1 MTETNDIIQYARSN
15 KKWARYRRVTISKG
29 AAGIVDVIKQRKI
42 AALHFLGSD
51 SAQDLARLLN
61 RPILF
66 LEQVLN
72 HPVYV
77 EHQIA
82 KKNGSKRIVLAP
94 SDDLKRIQRSLNYYL
109 QCYYNLIKPDVVFG
123 FVRTIRREKNPAA
136 IVQNA
141 EVHQNKK
148 YLLNLD
154 LENFFP
160 SISAKRI
167 LTLFSGPH
175 FQFNSEIGTAIALLT
190 TYQGKLPVGAPT
202 SPILSNFICLEMD
215 HALIDF
221 ANSHHLSYTRYAD
234 DLTFSSNEFIRPEI
248 LIEIRTVIEQN
259 KFKLNE
265 KKLRFRNSG
274 KQQIVTGLTVNQKV
288 NVDRKLLKKV
298 RAMSHDLTKNG
309 IELACQR
316 HFKNSSLPQAELNE
330 KFMNRL
336 KGYVDFIGQ
345 VRGREDMLYQKL
357 KGA

>member
-29 AAGIVDVIKQRKI
+29 AAGIDDVIKQRKI

-51 SAQDLARLLN
+51 SAQDLARLLD

-82 KKNGSKRIVLAP
+82 KKNGSKRIILAP
-94 SDDLKRIQRSLNYYL
+94 NTDLKRVQRSLNYYL
-109 QCYYNLIKPDVVFG
+109 QCYYNLIKPDVIFG
-123 FVRTIRREKNPAA
+123 FVKTIRREKNPSA

-141 EVHQNKK
+141 SMHQRKK

-167 LTLFSGPH
+167 LTLFSESH
-175 FQFNSEIGTAIALLT
+175 FQFNSEIATALALLT
-190 TYQGKLPVGAPT
+190 TYQGKVPVGAPT
-202 SPILSNFICLEMD
+202 SPILSNFICLKMD
-215 HALIDF
+215 QELIDL
-221 ANSHHLSYTRYAD
+221 ASRHQLTYSRYAD
-234 DLTFSSNEFIRPEI
+234 DLTFSSNEFISPEI
-248 LIEIRTVIEQN
+248 LKEIRSIIEQN
-259 KFKLNE
+259 QFKLNE

-274 KQQIVTGLTVNQKV
+274 KQQIVTGLTVNEKV
-288 NVDRKLLKKV
+288 NVDRKFLKKV
-298 RAMSHDLTKNG
+298 RAMAHDLKVNG
-309 IELACQR
+309 VETASKR
-316 HFKNSSLPQAELNE
+316 HFKNSQLPQEELNE
-330 KFMNRL
+330 RFMNRL
-336 KGYVDFIGQ
+336 RGYVGFVGG
-345 VRGREDMLYQKL
+345 VKRFLS
-357 KGA
+357 